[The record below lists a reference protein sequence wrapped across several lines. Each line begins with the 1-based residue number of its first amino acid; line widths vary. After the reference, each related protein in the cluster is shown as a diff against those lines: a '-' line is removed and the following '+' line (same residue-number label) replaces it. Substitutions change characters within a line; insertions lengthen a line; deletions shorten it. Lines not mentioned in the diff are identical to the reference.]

1 MDEQTQDPRD
11 ALEVLADSADLYE
24 RKNADYGDSWKL
36 VGELLATILQHQG
49 MDELTIPVEANA
61 LNSLGLFFR
70 RGDKFTREV
79 NGWFAADELQVNE
92 SIAETHNDDVPYA
105 AMHTELAE
113 EAAATD
119 GERPMTREDL
129 TTLQRVAIDR
139 ENPQEFLNS
148 LREVKQVHEDR
159 DTPKEVRR
167 FELKLELGEE
177 DLDHAIRKVESV
189 VEGDEDA

>member
-11 ALEVLADSADLYE
+11 A
-24 RKNADYGDSWKL
+24 
-36 VGELLATILQHQG
+36 
-49 MDELTIPVEANA
+49 
-61 LNSLGLFFR
+61 
-70 RGDKFTREV
+70 
-79 NGWFAADELQVNE
+79 
-92 SIAETHNDDVPYA
+92 
-105 AMHTELAE
+105 
-113 EAAATD
+113 
-119 GERPMTREDL
+119 L

-148 LREVKQVHEDR
+148 LREVKRVHEDR